1 MESIG
6 HQGEDNIKQV
16 LKLVAPGTSLRDG
29 LENILRAKTG
39 ALIVIGESEEI
50 LGIVDGGFNINSEM
64 TPARIYELAKMDGA
78 ILLNDD
84 ASRILV
90 ANAHLVPDPSIP
102 SKETGIRH
110 RTAERVARQTG
121 ELVISISQRR
131 DIISLYRSHDSYVLE
146 DIRVILTKAN
156 QALQTLEK
164 YRNVL
169 DQSMTNLSALEF
181 EDLVTVSDVVMVIQ
195 RAEMV
200 LRIQEEIER
209 YVNELGAEGRLI
221 IMQLE
226 ELVANVREDTVMLI
240 QDYALD
246 EQDEEPSDA
255 DDIVEQLLNWTG
267 DDLISLGSISKVLGL
282 GKNMSSLDNPI
293 SPRGYRLLCKI
304 PRLPLPVI
312 ENLIQE
318 YGKFQAIMTAS
329 IEELDEVDGI
339 GEVRA
344 RAIKEGL
351 RRLKEQ
357 VLLDR
362 HI

>member
-1 MESIG
+1 MESRASRQQKLG
-6 HQGEDNIKQV
+6 PT
-16 LKLVAPGTSLRDG
+16 LKLVAPGTPLRDG

-39 ALIVIGESEEI
+39 ALIVVGDSEEI
-50 LGIVDGGFNINSEM
+50 LGIVDGGFNINSEL

-78 ILLNDD
+78 ILLNKKAD
-84 ASRILV
+84 RILV
-90 ANAHLVPDPSIP
+90 ANAHLVPDPSI
-102 SKETGIRH
+102 SSQETGIRH
-110 RTAERVARQTG
+110 RTAERVARQTD

-131 DIISLYRSHDSYVLE
+131 DIISLYSGEENYVLE

-169 DQSMTNLSALEF
+169 DQLMTNLSALEF
-181 EDLVTVSDVVMVIQ
+181 EDLVTLTEVVLVLQ

-200 LRIQEEIER
+200 LRIQEEIEI

-226 ELVANVREDTVMLI
+226 ELVSNVQQDTLMLI
-240 QDYALD
+240 RDYAVD
-246 EQDEEPSDA
+246 ENKQEPQNAEE
-255 DDIVEQLLNWTG
+255 ILTELLRWTG
-267 DDLISLGSISKVLGL
+267 EDLVSVNAISKLLGF
-282 GKNMSSLDNPI
+282 GGGMGSLENNV
-293 SPRGYRLLCKI
+293 SPRGYRLLHKI

-312 ENLIQE
+312 ENLIAE
-318 YGKFQAIMTAS
+318 FGKFQAVMKAS
-329 IEELDEVDGI
+329 IETLDEVDGI

-344 RAIKEGL
+344 RAIKDGL
-351 RRLKEQ
+351 TRLKEQ
-357 VLLDR
+357 VLVDR